1 MILSQ
6 TVLLL
11 DNQSWRKLL
20 TSEITA
26 DTKFFFCFKPL
37 SVIYCY
43 VVLVLN
49 KFCFPKVEEY
59 LGSAI
64 LVGTNRLVSV

>member
-26 DTKFFFCFKPL
+26 DKVFF
-37 SVIYCY
+37 
-43 VVLVLN
+43 VLN
-49 KFCFPKVEEY
+49 PYQLFI
-59 LGSAI
+59 AM
-64 LVGTNRLVSV
+64 